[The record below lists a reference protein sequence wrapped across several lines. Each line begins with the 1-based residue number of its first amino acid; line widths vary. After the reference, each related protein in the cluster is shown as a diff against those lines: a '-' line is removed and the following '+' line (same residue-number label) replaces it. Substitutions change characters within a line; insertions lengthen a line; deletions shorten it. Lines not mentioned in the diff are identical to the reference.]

1 MECFTQIS
9 VVGVIVKKRGQSVVY
24 QKENGESTTKF
35 VIRTKAAKSD
45 RWDRYSVTAKGNTAD
60 NLKELDLRE
69 GFTVLVCG
77 TVEQAS
83 YEEPELGEVIRYFC
97 IDAAFV
103 QILSSSNTPRQVSN
117 LPARSDGSI
126 SGRPSA
132 PHSGHNRV
140 LPASDEELPY
150 PVASHEQ
157 RI

>member
-24 QKENGESTTKF
+24 QKENGESTAKF
-35 VIRTKAAKSD
+35 VIRTKSAKSD
-45 RWDRYSVTAKGNTAD
+45 RWDRYSVIAKGNTAD
-60 NLKELDLRE
+60 SLKELDLHE
-69 GFTVLVCG
+69 GLTVLVCG

-103 QILSSSNTPRQVSN
+103 QILSSSNTPRQGSSP
-117 LPARSDGSI
+117 PARS
-126 SGRPSA
+126 SGGN
-132 PHSGHNRV
+132 SGHSSASHCGRNSV

-157 RI
+157 RA